1 MFAADSNKLSI
12 VIDIY
17 NTFSILDHSVLI
29 NKNESIMKNPDSEN
43 NLVMSISNSVFIGNS
58 VQFSMLITNGRV
70 TTRVKCNNNIGGII
84 LTWNGGTTDIAHSE
98 FIDNYGSLNLSSSP
112 FSPSTGTLIY
122 FYGDQVSVSHCEFIN
137 NRIDLGAIFTL
148 YYVSPDNLT
157 ITMNTFIAN
166 GEGYD
171 VFISS
176 DCRPGLTSSFGS
188 SRCVKCPKT

>member
-1 MFAADSNKLSI
+1 MMFATDSNILTF
-12 VIDIY
+12 DI
-17 NTFSILDHSVLI
+17 
-29 NKNESIMKNPDSEN
+29 ESIGYKVFINNNEPIIRGLDSEST
-43 NLVMSISNSVFIGNS
+43 LVMNISHNVFIGNNASLS
-58 VQFSMLITNGRV
+58 VLMTNGRV
-70 TTRVKCNNNIGGII
+70 ITSVDHNSFIDNIGGII
-84 LTWNGGTTDIAHSE
+84 LTWSGSTVDIAHSE
-98 FIDNYGSLNLSSSP
+98 FIDNYGSLINLSSSQLI
-112 FSPSTGTLIY
+112 SLSTGALIY
-122 FYGDQVSVSHCEFIN
+122 FYGDQISVSHCEFIN